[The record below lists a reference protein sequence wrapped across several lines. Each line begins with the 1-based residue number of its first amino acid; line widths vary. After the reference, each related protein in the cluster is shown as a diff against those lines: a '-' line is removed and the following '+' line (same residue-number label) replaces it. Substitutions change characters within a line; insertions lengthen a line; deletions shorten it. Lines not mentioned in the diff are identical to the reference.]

1 MPKII
6 WQRYHVLHT
15 GRRAYTRQKIWVTLV
30 TKPATKRGNLRG
42 SPSSTTT
49 KKGKQMARWGS
60 RYLQLPQV
68 TCSVSFFLFLSLSLW
83 PSLRPY
89 LYSLCTSF
97 DLRQVQI
104 RTVLSAVAAC
114 RQSSFSICCP
124 NWFVVHTCCSSTSG
138 RRPILAIIVFC

>member
-15 GRRAYTRQKIWVTLV
+15 GSQAYTRQKIWVTLV

-42 SPSSTTT
+42 SPLRQQ

-68 TCSVSFFLFLSLSLW
+68 TCSVSFLLFLSLSLYPLFVPAYIRFVPPLICGRCKFGQSSVQSQPVVSLLFRSVALTDLLCTPAVPQPQVGG
-83 PSLRPY
+83 PSL
-89 LYSLCTSF
+89 LL
-97 DLRQVQI
+97 
-104 RTVLSAVAAC
+104 
-114 RQSSFSICCP
+114 
-124 NWFVVHTCCSSTSG
+124 
-138 RRPILAIIVFC
+138 VFC